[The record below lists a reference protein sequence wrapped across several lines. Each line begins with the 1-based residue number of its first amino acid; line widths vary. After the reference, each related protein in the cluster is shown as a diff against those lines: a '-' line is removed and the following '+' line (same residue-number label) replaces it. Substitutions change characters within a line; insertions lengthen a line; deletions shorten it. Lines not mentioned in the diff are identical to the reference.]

1 MSIIQLVWLAGDRTH
16 ICKTKPI
23 PQISYPYLQGGP
35 IIFNAQAE
43 IINVPEL
50 LALLQKRKKKNFIL
64 FSSLCLLSNNY
75 FSKYYE
81 NTTFGY
87 QLVDGKS
94 IEEVISIFRSPLV
107 DEVVES
113 FTCEEVIENS
123 IGKKDNYI
131 GYEKAKVLKRIK
143 DE

>member
-1 MSIIQLVWLAGDRTH
+1 MDHGVNY
-16 ICKTKPI
+16 TKLKLNPGLTESFDI
-23 PQISYPYLQGGP
+23 KYS
-35 IIFNAQAE
+35 
-43 IINVPEL
+43 
-50 LALLQKRKKKNFIL
+50 
-64 FSSLCLLSNNY
+64 NY

-94 IEEVISIFRSPLV
+94 IEEIISIFRSPLV

-131 GYEKAKVLKRIK
+131 SYEKAKVLKRIK

>member
-1 MSIIQLVWLAGDRTH
+1 MLYLTIEDIVSNSIIELEKLDGRTNVLIDDAKRYGEEVAKH
-16 ICKTKPI
+16 LTKRGYYTKLKLNPGLTESFDI
-23 PQISYPYLQGGP
+23 KYS
-35 IIFNAQAE
+35 
-43 IINVPEL
+43 
-50 LALLQKRKKKNFIL
+50 
-64 FSSLCLLSNNY
+64 NY

-131 GYEKAKVLKRIK
+131 VYEKAKVLKRIK